1 MRPQNPVS
9 SIFKNPDFSLQSMSK
24 ESLFVILGDD
34 DYLVRQKAKESF
46 EDLCRDFP
54 DDLSR
59 EIIDGRADRVDDVE
73 RILQEAK
80 SAAETLSLFGG
91 GKLVWIN
98 EANFLNQTKTGAAQ
112 GTKDALESF
121 KPLLQNLG
129 ESRVILSACPV
140 HRNHSFVK
148 WLQKDSAYEDVAK
161 HEKEDVAFRRIVE
174 ESAQELGI
182 SFGPGALEYLAGKIG
197 AHPRMGV
204 EETRK
209 LASFLGKEGGEITEQ
224 MIVDLVPDFGEG
236 DFFEASEAFFSGKL
250 DWALDAIDRHFFQGK
265 DARPLLATLQ
275 NRNRLLIQL
284 RVLVDGGELD
294 PNQRLGKDQLSRI
307 GNKYLQHF
315 SNPDEKTTLNVFS
328 QNPWFLGRL
337 LPLVRKFSTRRLIDL
352 QAGLIEA
359 FELVLAQP
367 KEQHNTIFKNLAI
380 RTHSPG

>member
-1 MRPQNPVS
+1 MA
-9 SIFKNPDFSLQSMSK
+9 K
-24 ESLFVILGDD
+24 ESLLVVLGDD
-34 DYLVRQKAKESF
+34 DYLVRQKAKELF
-46 EDLCRDFP
+46 DNLCEEFS

-59 EIIDGRADRVDDVE
+59 EIIDGRADRVEDVE

-80 SAAETLSLFGG
+80 SAGETLSLFGG

-121 KPLLQNLG
+121 KSFLGNLG
-129 ESRVILSACPV
+129 ESKLVLSACPV
-140 HRNHSFVK
+140 HRNHTFVK
-148 WLQKDSAYEDVAK
+148 WLQKNSTYQDVAK
-161 HEKEDVAFRRIVE
+161 QEKEDVAFRRLVDE
-174 ESAQELGI
+174 TAKEYGV

-209 LASFLGKEGGEITEQ
+209 LASYIGADGGEITEQ
-224 MIVDLVPDFGEG
+224 MIIDMVPDFGEG

-284 RVLVDGGELD
+284 RVLVDGAELD
-294 PNQRLGKDQLSRI
+294 PNQRLGKDQLERI
-307 GNKYLQHF
+307 GNKYLKHF
-315 SNPDEKTTLNVFS
+315 SNPAEKTTLNVFS

-337 LPLVRKFSTRRLIDL
+337 VPLLKKFSTRRLIDL
-352 QAGLIEA
+352 QAGLIKA
-359 FELVLAQP
+359 FEDVLAQP
-367 KEQHNTIFKNLAI
+367 KEQHSTIFKNLAI
-380 RTHSPG
+380 QTHSKN